1 MSDVFLTIRPGAFLL
16 GQKVRKKSGSWWEG
30 RVVGYYITRQT
41 PRGYCVQMQT
51 PCGNGPVQIYPES
64 ALELVKDMDDSNA

>member
-1 MSDVFLTIRPGAFLL
+1 M
-16 GQKVRKKSGSWWEG
+16 
-30 RVVGYYITRQT
+30 VGYYITRQT